1 MSHFYLLYTL
11 NFFGAQAGLA
21 ELKMNNTNYRFLTL
35 FCCFI
40 TLSAFTQ
47 VKEQMK
53 DSAKIYQDIHDL
65 SQKSKFNKLV
75 YKLLFRPSA
84 LVADEPISKKS
95 NQNKG
100 IIAQKAS
107 GKIIRNISIETLDP
121 FGYSI
126 KNESKVPK
134 NGIDRFGNAIHI
146 KTKEFTIR
154 NLLLFKKHDRC
165 DSLLLRET
173 ERLIRS
179 QRYIREV
186 AVVPVFIET
195 SSDSVDVKIRV
206 LDSWTMIPNG
216 SWSGSQNSVKLT
228 ERNILGFGHQ
238 ISGEVAN
245 RIGSQEQARYA
256 QYSVNNIKNS
266 FVRLDLTY
274 ANEYNN
280 DSKRSIVL
288 TRPFYS
294 VVAKNAGG
302 LEFQNRRLT
311 EFFPVADTLL
321 GIPTKY
327 EFVEYWY
334 GRAFKI
340 NGERTFAQKVT
351 NLILAFSYNRK
362 AFSLQPSSVYDVT
375 HFFTTEKNSIG
386 YLGISRQRF
395 YQDKFIFNYD
405 ITEDIPYG
413 ENASLVMGYQNKGD
427 RSRWYSGIALS
438 QGKKYTFGYL
448 SSFIEWGSFYYEGKT
463 EQTAFKIGSNYI
475 SPLWYFG
482 KWKLRQ
488 FIKPTYIWGNNR
500 DASFKDQ
507 LTLNNYYGIEGF
519 NNRLTGTQK
528 WLVSLQTQTYMPGLW
543 NGFRFSPYIN
553 VSMGSLANKNAL
565 FDSKVYS
572 KFSIGVQINNDYL
585 VFNSFQ
591 ISFSYYPSIPFE
603 GSNLLKTNSFEN
615 TDLTISDFQLGKPA
629 YIRYE

>member
-1 MSHFYLLYTL
+1 
-11 NFFGAQAGLA
+11 
-21 ELKMNNTNYRFLTL
+21 MNYINYRFFTIC
-35 FCCFI
+35 CCFFAF
-40 TLSAFTQ
+40 SAFAQ
-47 VKEQMK
+47 VKEQVK
-53 DSAKIYQDIHDL
+53 DSVKIYQDIHDL
-65 SQKSKFNKLV
+65 SQRSKFNKLV
-75 YKLLFRPSA
+75 YKLLFRPAALSNSA
-84 LVADEPISKKS
+84 PTPTKS
-95 NQNKG
+95 NKEKAQNSY
-100 IIAQKAS
+100 KAS
-107 GKIIRNISIETLDP
+107 GRIIRNISVETLDP

-134 NGIDRFGNAIHI
+134 NGVDRFGNAIHI

-154 NLLLFKKHDRC
+154 NLLLFKKYDRC
-165 DSLLLRET
+165 DSLLLKET

-179 QRYIREV
+179 QRYVREV
-186 AVVPVFIET
+186 SVVPVLVET
-195 SSDSVDVKIRV
+195 TSDSVDVKIRV
-206 LDSWTMIPNG
+206 LDSWTLIPNG
-216 SWSGSQNSVKLT
+216 SMSGSQNSVKVT
-228 ERNILGFGHQ
+228 ERNIMGFGHQ
-238 ISGEVAN
+238 ISGELAN
-245 RIGSQEQARYA
+245 RIATNENARYA
-256 QYSVNNIKNS
+256 QYSVSNIKNS
-266 FVRLDLTY
+266 FIRLELAY

-280 DSKRSIVL
+280 DSKRSVAL

-302 LEFQNRRLT
+302 IAFENRRFT
-311 EFFPVADTLL
+311 EFFPVADSLL
-321 GIPTKY
+321 GVPTKY

-340 NGERTFAQKVT
+340 NGERTFAQKTT
-351 NLILAFSYNRK
+351 NLIIALSYNRK
-362 AFSLQPSSVYDVT
+362 AFSLQPDSVYDVT
-375 HFFTTEKNSIG
+375 DFFTTEKNSIG

-413 ENASLVMGYQNKGD
+413 ENAALVMGYQNKGD
-427 RSRWYSGIALS
+427 RSRWYSGIMLS
-438 QGKKYTFGYL
+438 QGKKYAFGYL
-448 SSFIEWGSFYYEGKT
+448 SSFVEWGSFYFQGKT

-475 SPLWYFG
+475 SPLWYLG

-572 KFSIGVQINNDYL
+572 KFSVGVQINNDYL

-603 GSNLLKTNSFEN
+603 GTNLLKTNSFEN

>member
-1 MSHFYLLYTL
+1 
-11 NFFGAQAGLA
+11 
-21 ELKMNNTNYRFLTL
+21 MNYINYRFFTIY
-35 FCCFI
+35 CCFFAF
-40 TLSAFTQ
+40 SAFAQ
-47 VKEQMK
+47 VKEQVK

-65 SQKSKFNKLV
+65 SQRSKFNKLV
-75 YKLLFRPSA
+75 YKLLFRPAALSNSA
-84 LVADEPISKKS
+84 PTPTKS
-95 NQNKG
+95 NKEKAQNSY
-100 IIAQKAS
+100 KAS
-107 GKIIRNISIETLDP
+107 GRIIRNISVETLDP

-134 NGIDRFGNAIHI
+134 NGVDRFGNAIHI

-154 NLLLFKKHDRC
+154 NLLLFKKYDRC
-165 DSLLLRET
+165 DSLLLKET

-179 QRYIREV
+179 QRYVREV
-186 AVVPVFIET
+186 SVVPVLVET
-195 SSDSVDVKIRV
+195 TSDSVDVKIRV
-206 LDSWTMIPNG
+206 LDSWTLIPNG
-216 SWSGSQNSVKLT
+216 SMSGSQNSVKVT
-228 ERNILGFGHQ
+228 ERNIMGFGHQ
-238 ISGEVAN
+238 ISGELAN
-245 RIGSQEQARYA
+245 RIATNENARYA
-256 QYSVNNIKNS
+256 QYSVSNIKNS
-266 FVRLDLTY
+266 FIRLELAY

-280 DSKRSIVL
+280 DSKRSVAL

-302 LEFQNRRLT
+302 IAFENRRFT
-311 EFFPVADTLL
+311 EFFPVADSLL
-321 GIPTKY
+321 GVPTKY

-340 NGERTFAQKVT
+340 NGERTFAQKTT
-351 NLILAFSYNRK
+351 NLIIALSYNRK
-362 AFSLQPSSVYDVT
+362 AFSLQPDSVYDVT
-375 HFFTTEKNSIG
+375 DFFTTEKNSIG

-413 ENASLVMGYQNKGD
+413 ENAALVMGYQNKGD
-427 RSRWYSGIALS
+427 RSRWYSGIMLS
-438 QGKKYTFGYL
+438 QGKKYAFGYL
-448 SSFIEWGSFYYEGKT
+448 SSFVEWGSFYFQGKT

-475 SPLWYFG
+475 SPLWYLG

-572 KFSIGVQINNDYL
+572 KFSVGVQINNDYL

-603 GSNLLKTNSFEN
+603 GTNLLKTNSFEN

>member
-1 MSHFYLLYTL
+1 MMNYSNCRFFTL
-11 NFFGAQAGLA
+11 C
-21 ELKMNNTNYRFLTL
+21 
-35 FCCFI
+35 CCFFA
-40 TLSAFTQ
+40 LSAFTQ
-47 VKEQMK
+47 VKEQEK

-84 LVADEPISKKS
+84 LSNTEKTVTKSSKEKA
-95 NQNKG
+95 QNTY
-100 IIAQKAS
+100 KAS
-107 GKIIRNISIETLDP
+107 GRIIRNISIETLDP

-126 KNESKVPK
+126 KNANKVPK
-134 NGIDRFGNAIHI
+134 NSVDRFGNAIHI

-165 DSLLLRET
+165 DSLLLKET

-179 QRYIREV
+179 QRYVREV
-186 AVVPVFIET
+186 TIVPVLVET
-195 SSDSVDVKIRV
+195 ASDSVDLKIRV
-206 LDSWTMIPNG
+206 LDSWTLVPNG
-216 SWSGSQNSVKLT
+216 SLSQSQNSVKVT

-238 ISGEVAN
+238 ISGELAN
-245 RIGSQEQARYA
+245 RMATNEKARYA
-256 QYSVNNIKNS
+256 QYSVSNIKNS
-266 FVRLDLTY
+266 FIRLELAY

-280 DSKRSIVL
+280 DSKRSVTL

-302 LEFQNRRLT
+302 LEFENRRLT
-311 EFFPVADTLL
+311 EFFPENDTLI
-321 GIPTKY
+321 GVPTKY

-340 NGERTFAQKVT
+340 NGERTFNQQTT
-351 NLILAFSYNRK
+351 NLILAFSYNHK
-362 AFSLQPSSVYDVT
+362 AFSLQPTSQYDAT
-375 HFFTTEKNSIG
+375 QFFTTEKNSIG
-386 YLGISRQRF
+386 YLGISRQKF

-413 ENASLVMGYQNKGD
+413 ENAALVMGYQNKGD
-427 RSRWYSGIALS
+427 RSRWYSGVLLA
-438 QGKKYTFGYL
+438 QGKKYSFGYF
-448 SSFIEWGSFYYEGKT
+448 SSFMEWGSFYYKGKT

-475 SPLWYFG
+475 SPLLYLG
-482 KWKLRQ
+482 RWKLRQ
-488 FIKPTYIWGNNR
+488 FVKPTYIWGNNR

-553 VSMGSLANKNAL
+553 ISMGSLANNKAL
-565 FDSKVYS
+565 FDSRVYS
-572 KFSIGVQINNDYL
+572 KFSVGVQINNDYL

-603 GSNLLKTNSFEN
+603 GDNLLKTNSFEN
-615 TDLTISDFQLGKPA
+615 TDLTITDFQLGKPA